1 MTSPFF
7 FLIKP
12 KGSEYKNTIEIA
24 GEKIII
30 NSSVESHENV
40 NRFAEVICVPN
51 YYKGDIKKGD
61 TIVVHHNVFRI
72 YYDMKGR
79 PRKSPNFFK
88 DNIYF
93 IDPSQFYLYHDGN
106 KWNSVD
112 EFCFVKPVS
121 LEHKYLYEEGLEEN
135 TGIVVYSNNSLRDM
149 GVKENCKINFS
160 KDSEYKFVINDKTLY
175 RMKTKDVCTI
185 LN

>member
-1 MTSPFF
+1 MKSPFF

-79 PRKSPNFFK
+79 PRKSPNF
-88 DNIYF
+88 
-93 IDPSQFYLYHDGN
+93 DPSQFYLYHDGN

-112 EFCFVKPVS
+112 EFCFIKPIS
-121 LEHKYLYEEGLEEN
+121 LENKYLHQEGLEEN
-135 TGIVVYSNNSLRDM
+135 TGVVVYSNNSLRRM
-149 GVKENCKINFS
+149 GVNENCKINFS
-160 KDSEYKFVINDKTLY
+160 KDSEYKFIINNETLY
-175 RMKTKDVCTI
+175 RMKTKDVCSI